1 MPGEKTSA
9 AGRSRPFSHFEVTR
23 HGEEKNPLESG
34 PALPDRLR
42 MMSRKGQLG
51 ETSRLR
57 QGGMDLTVPSWG
69 RKILIT
75 GVSCVG
81 KSSIGKRLA
90 EILDCAFYDLDVE
103 LEHHFHMPLSR
114 LKAPA
119 LPGSPCRQKAPR
131 SLDRILQENRDGNL
145 IVALPPSGL
154 CDSYRK
160 VIKKHG
166 AIVIALSD
174 TAENILQRI
183 VFYDDDSNRIEKE
196 LDERGKVLY
205 LREIRKDIGYFR
217 RFHGKC
223 KFPDVL
229 GNMRVFQQW
238 CLRPISGFAHQPSQ
252 GPRCSCPVHAKLIN
266 DPIWVHPQS
275 AQ

>member
-1 MPGEKTSA
+1 
-9 AGRSRPFSHFEVTR
+9 
-23 HGEEKNPLESG
+23 
-34 PALPDRLR
+34 
-42 MMSRKGQLG
+42 
-51 ETSRLR
+51 
-57 QGGMDLTVPSWG
+57 MDLTVPSWG

-81 KSSIGKRLA
+81 KSSIGRRLA

-103 LEHHFHMPLSR
+103 LEHHFHMPISR
-114 LKAPA
+114 LKA
-119 LPGSPCRQKAPR
+119 LSLTGYSFRQKA
-131 SLDRILQENRDGNL
+131 SQVLGWILQENRDGNL

-154 CDSYRK
+154 CDWYRK

-196 LDERGKVLY
+196 LDERGRALY

-217 RFHGKC
+217 RFHGKANLHVDLSGA
-223 KFPDVL
+223 DVAE
-229 GNMRVFQQW
+229 
-238 CLRPISGFAHQPSQ
+238 CA
-252 GPRCSCPVHAKLIN
+252 AKVKVALDHYFSN
-266 DPIWVHPQS
+266 DGQAREI
-275 AQ
+275 

>member
-1 MPGEKTSA
+1 MAKKKTQS
-9 AGRSRPFSHFEVTR
+9 
-23 HGEEKNPLESG
+23 ESG
-34 PALPDRLR
+34 PSIPDRLR
-42 MMSRKGQLG
+42 RMSQDGQLG
-51 ETSRLR
+51 EPSRMR
-57 QGGMDLTVPSWG
+57 QVGMYLTVPPCG

-81 KSSIGKRLA
+81 KSSIGRRLA

-103 LEHHFHMPLSR
+103 LEHHFHMPISR
-114 LKAPA
+114 LKA
-119 LPGSPCRQKAPR
+119 LSLTGYSFRQKASR
-131 SLDRILQENRDGNL
+131 VLGRILQENRDGNL

-196 LDERGKVLY
+196 LDERGRALY
-205 LREIRKDIGYFR
+205 LREIRKDIGSFR
-217 RFHGKC
+217 RFHRK
-223 KFPDVL
+223 
-229 GNMRVFQQW
+229 GN
-238 CLRPISGFAHQPSQ
+238 
-252 GPRCSCPVHAKLIN
+252 VHVDL
-266 DPIWVHPQS
+266 
-275 AQ
+275 

>member
-1 MPGEKTSA
+1 
-9 AGRSRPFSHFEVTR
+9 
-23 HGEEKNPLESG
+23 
-34 PALPDRLR
+34 
-42 MMSRKGQLG
+42 MMSKKGRLG
-51 ETSRLR
+51 ETSRQR
-57 QGGMDLTVPSWG
+57 QVGMDLPVPSRG
-69 RKILIT
+69 RNILIT

-103 LEHHFHMPLSR
+103 LEHHFHMPISR
-114 LKAPA
+114 LKA
-119 LPGSPCRQKAPR
+119 LSLTGYSFRQKASR
-131 SLDRILQENRDGNL
+131 VLGRILQENRDGNL

-196 LDERGKVLY
+196 LDERGRALY

-217 RFHGKC
+217 KFHGKANLHV
-223 KFPDVL
+223 DL
-229 GNMRVFQQW
+229 
-238 CLRPISGFAHQPSQ
+238 SGA
-252 GPRCSCPVHAKLIN
+252 GVAE
-266 DPIWVHPQS
+266 S
-275 AQ
+275 AEKVKAALEDSFGQ